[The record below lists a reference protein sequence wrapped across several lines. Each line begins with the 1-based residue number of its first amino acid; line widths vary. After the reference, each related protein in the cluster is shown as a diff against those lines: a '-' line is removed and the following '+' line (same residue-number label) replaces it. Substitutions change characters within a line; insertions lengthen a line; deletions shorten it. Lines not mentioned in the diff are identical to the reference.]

1 MKFSNYISL
10 RTSFTALILLG
21 LVVFGC
27 DSSISGSA
35 FENQPPDT
43 QLSVQDE
50 SLLDNLDN
58 DSRLTST
65 VQVSWSGDDAD
76 GFVQGYEVRFF
87 DRGQSGEGVAWSYTV
102 RTDSLFL
109 LPIRPGQKIS
119 DVVFEARAVD
129 NDGASDPTP
138 ASTIF
143 PVQNSPPQIRFIQF
157 DLPPDTTFNV
167 VSFGWAATDPDGNS
181 NLSRVD
187 VSFNDSLNFVSLPA
201 DVDFAT
207 FIADSSP
214 SGSSG
219 TLESRVFLGRGFSSS
234 QIRVPGLKPNAKNV
248 VYLRSVDQTDTTSTR
263 IEFTWYVKAKSAD
276 VLYINDY
283 RRSTHPQISGFH
295 LSLLKEFLPINTP
308 VDTWNITIPF
318 VTGSAGN
325 TPRSTLLP
333 PNAQPTLR
341 QFLASYKY
349 IYWVSSNSTDRIDG
363 NNLPFAAAV
372 MDLFFTNGGK
382 LMVHTPIGIPPDPE
396 QILDNAA
403 VVLLPLTTMVSFPDS
418 LRPSLRMTQGARITA
433 GGRTLPST
441 SQPLPELKS
450 NAFLTNTLPYIA
462 TGSNII
468 PLYTVDYSYVTRTG
482 RLGPWT
488 GSSVVASIS
497 ADLRIGLFTLPVI
510 NDQTS
515 AQLLIGQTGS
525 EDAPRLALKLIL
537 ESLGFPKR

>member
-1 MKFSNYISL
+1 M
-10 RTSFTALILLG
+10 
-21 LVVFGC
+21 VVFGC

-50 SLLDNLDN
+50 SLLDNLDDDN
-58 DSRLTST
+58 RLTST
-65 VQVSWSGDDAD
+65 VQVSWSGDDSD

-87 DRGQSGEGVAWSYTV
+87 DRGESGEGVAWSYTV

-109 LPIRPGQKIS
+109 LPIRPGQRIS
-119 DVVFEARAVD
+119 DVVFEARAID
-129 NDGASDPTP
+129 NDGAPDPTP

-167 VSFGWAATDPDGNS
+167 VSFGWAATDPDGNN

-207 FIADSSP
+207 FVADSAP

-234 QIRVPGLKPNAKNV
+234 QIRVPGLIPNANNV

-283 RRSTHPQISGFH
+283 RRSTHTQITGFH
-295 LSLLKEFLPINTP
+295 LSLLKEFMPVNTP
-308 VDTWNITIPF
+308 VDTWNITLPF
-318 VTGSAGN
+318 VTGSTGN

-525 EDAPRLALKLIL
+525 VDAPRLALKLML